1 MYLKKHPDAF
11 WVDFG
16 DFSWWRME
24 KVEMAR
30 LVGGFARA
38 GKVTAD
44 DYAAAEPDFGAG
56 FAPMVRNKLVFCT
69 PCCR

>member
-44 DYAAAEPDFGAG
+44 DYAAAEPDFVAG
-56 FAPMVRNKLVFCT
+56 FAPMVRNKLVYCT